1 MGKMLRWFPSL
12 ILLAATAPA
21 SAQDTVLGLPKP
33 RDARHPGAVVL
44 VGGGGITN
52 GVWNRFFALAGGS
65 KARVVIVP
73 SAGFRP
79 SDYNNDAELRAAL
92 KTHFAD
98 WLNMVPRGKA
108 ASVEFLYTDE
118 PKDADDDAFVRP
130 LAEATAVWFSGGLQ
144 SRLNYRF
151 VGHPRQSKF
160 QNALRDVIARGG
172 VVGGTSAGMA
182 ALPEIMTI
190 SQQRQ
195 WSTGPMEA
203 NACHGL
209 GVFSGA
215 IVDQH
220 FDTRAGRL
228 ERFTG
233 LLRDTDQLDKLAGR
247 MGTGARMVGLAV
259 DEGTGL
265 VLQGNHLEALGRS
278 NVEVF
283 LRTPIDGSLA
293 WHTLHSGE
301 QADLQRDGRGGTMLV
316 RPTP

>member
-1 MGKMLRWFPSL
+1 MGKMLPRSL
-12 ILLAATAPA
+12 PIAVLLAVSSPA
-21 SAQDTVLGLPKP
+21 IAQDSVLGLPKP
-33 RDARHPGAVVL
+33 RDASVRPGAVLL

-73 SAGFRP
+73 SSGFRP
-79 SDYNNDAELRAAL
+79 SDYDSDAELRAAL

-98 WLNMVPRGKA
+98 WVNMVPRGKA

-118 PKDADDDAFVRP
+118 PKDADEGSFVRP

-151 VGHPRQSKF
+151 VGHPRQSRF
-160 QNALRDVIARGG
+160 QNALRDVVARGG

-209 GVFSGA
+209 GVFNGA
-215 IVDQH
+215 HRRSALRRPRPADSNASPASCATRSSSTSSPAGQGSALAWSASPS
-220 FDTRAGRL
+220 TRAR
-228 ERFTG
+228 
-233 LLRDTDQLDKLAGR
+233 
-247 MGTGARMVGLAV
+247 
-259 DEGTGL
+259 
-265 VLQGNHLEALGRS
+265 
-278 NVEVF
+278 
-283 LRTPIDGSLA
+283 GS
-293 WHTLHSGE
+293 
-301 QADLQRDGRGGTMLV
+301 
-316 RPTP
+316 

>member
-1 MGKMLRWFPSL
+1 MGTMLRRALPLFL
-12 ILLAATAPA
+12 VAALAVPA
-21 SAQDTVLGLPKP
+21 AAQDSVLGLPKP
-33 RDARHPGAVVL
+33 RDVRHPGAVLL

-65 KARVVIVP
+65 RARIVIVP

-79 SDYNNDAELRAAL
+79 SDYDTDAELRAAL

-98 WLNMVPRGKA
+98 WLNMVTKGKA

-118 PKDADDDAFVRP
+118 PKDADSDAFLRP
-130 LAEATAVWFSGGLQ
+130 LAEATGVWFSGGLQ

-160 QNALRDVIARGG
+160 QNALRDVVARGG

-220 FDTRAGRL
+220 FDARAGRL

-247 MGTGARMVGLAV
+247 MGVGARMVGLAV

-265 VLQGNHLEALGRS
+265 VMQADHLETLGRS
-278 NVEVF
+278 NVEIF
-283 LRTPIDGSLA
+283 LRWPADGSLV
-293 WHTLHSGE
+293 WHTLRSGE
-301 QADLQRDGRGGTMLV
+301 QADLRREGRGGTILV
-316 RPTP
+316 RQ